1 MMQEEL
7 IEPAF
12 TAPANACDAHF
23 HVFGPKSAYPYH
35 GVLRYEPPHAPLEDY
50 LQLARRLGIS
60 RYVFVQPSAY
70 GRDNRCMLDAMRQ
83 MPREVCRGI
92 VDLEDHTPEAEL
104 DAMHTLGV
112 RGLRINVSPI
122 HQEQEGLLESMLPR
136 IQYWEGRSLERGWHL
151 DFLMPGWL
159 TQRMIPV
166 LDRLRVD
173 HSVAHMGMFLA
184 KQGPQQAGFRELLAL
199 AARGQGRTWIK
210 WTGTYRMATLP
221 LMEDAAPMARAVL
234 EAAPQ
239 RIIWGSD
246 YPHLS
251 FADKVGSIQLFNLLL
266 DWAPEAA
273 DKQRVLVDNPARLFG
288 FTGQA

>member
-1 MMQEEL
+1 MMHEET
-7 IEPAF
+7 IDPAF
-12 TAPANACDAHF
+12 IAPPLACDAHF
-23 HVFGPKSAYPYH
+23 HVFGPKGAYPYH
-35 GVLRYEPPHAPLEDY
+35 GKLRYEPPHAPLDDY
-50 LQLARRLGIS
+50 LKLAQRLGIS

-70 GRDNRCMLDAMRQ
+70 GRDNQCMLDAMRQ
-83 MPREVCRGI
+83 MPREACRGI
-92 VDLEDHTPEAEL
+92 VDLEDSTPDAEL
-104 DAMHTLGV
+104 DAMHALGV
-112 RGLRINVSPI
+112 RGIRMNVSPI
-122 HQEQEGLLESMLPR
+122 HQEQEGLMESMLPR
-136 IQYWEGRSLERGWHL
+136 IQFWEARCLERGWHL

-173 HSVAHMGMFLA
+173 HSLAHMGMFLA
-184 KQGPQQAGFRELLAL
+184 RLGPDQKGFQDMLAL

-221 LMEDAAPMARAVL
+221 AMDDAAAMARAVL

-251 FADKVGSIQLFNLLL
+251 FADQVGSIQLFNLMHE
-266 DWAPEAA
+266 WAPRPE
-273 DKQRVLVDNPARLFG
+273 DKQRILVDNPAQLFG
-288 FTGQA
+288 FD